1 VTSPAPLAT
10 GLGLPLVHL
19 VDDEAV
25 VRDAIAWLLRSR
37 RLLTE
42 CHASAEAFEAALEE
56 PGRSDVATRTPTCC
70 LLDLRMGGMSGLA
83 LFERLVERG
92 ATRTM
97 PVIFLTG
104 HGEVRTAVQAVK
116 RGAFDFLEKPF
127 SNNALV
133 DRIEE
138 ALRVSAR
145 QLVAERERTDRHRQL
160 DKLSPRERDVMTL
173 IAEGM
178 SNKGIASA
186 IDVSVR
192 TVEAHRAR
200 IFDKLGVRSAVELG
214 HWLHQVRS
222 A

>member
-1 VTSPAPLAT
+1 MTTASASNA
-10 GLGLPLVHL
+10 LGLPVVHL

-37 RLLTE
+37 RLLSE
-42 CHASAEAFEAALEE
+42 SHASAEQFEEAFLALD
-56 PGRSDVATRTPTCC
+56 RSGQAGRTPTCL

-83 LFERLVERG
+83 LFDRLLERG

-104 HGEVRTAVQAVK
+104 HADIRTAIAAVK

-138 ALRVSAR
+138 ALHVSAQ
-145 QLVAERERTDRHRQL
+145 QLLAQRDQAHRRKRLDELSGREQ
-160 DKLSPRERDVMTL
+160 EVMRL
-173 IAEGM
+173 IASGM
-178 SNKGIASA
+178 PNKSIADT

-192 TVEAHRAR
+192 TVEVHRAR
-200 IFDKLGVRSAVELG
+200 IFDKLGVRSAVELAN
-214 HWLHQVRS
+214 WLHGNG
-222 A
+222 